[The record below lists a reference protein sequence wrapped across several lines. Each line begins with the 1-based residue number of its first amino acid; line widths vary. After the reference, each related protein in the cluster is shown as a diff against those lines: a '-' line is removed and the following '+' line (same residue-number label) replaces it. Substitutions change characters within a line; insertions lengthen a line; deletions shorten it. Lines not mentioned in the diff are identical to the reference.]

1 MSKMENRPIA
11 VIVTGAG
18 APGIQGTLYSL
29 KQNYDNRSFHVIGTD
44 INDFVVGKYL
54 CDEFCVISPAKKEEE
69 YLSDLMSICK
79 DRNVKAILPQ
89 NTAELLLL
97 AKHKKMFSDIG
108 VGIVV
113 SNYDAIEKAN
123 NKYKLFQIAESL
135 NIPVAKYSLVSTF
148 TDLKNEAIKLG
159 WPRNKFVV
167 KPPLSNGSR
176 GVRVIAQDFDRKKTF
191 YEEKPSSL
199 YTTIDELHAVLG
211 DEFPELIVMEY
222 LPGEE
227 YTVDVCRLGNEIIAL
242 PRKRLAIRSGI
253 TFAASLEK
261 MIF

>member
-1 MSKMENRPIA
+1 M
-11 VIVTGAG
+11 
-18 APGIQGTLYSL
+18 
-29 KQNYDNRSFHVIGTD
+29 
-44 INDFVVGKYL
+44 
-54 CDEFCVISPAKKEEE
+54 
-69 YLSDLMSICK
+69 
-79 DRNVKAILPQ
+79 
-89 NTAELLLL
+89 
-97 AKHKKMFSDIG
+97 
-108 VGIVV
+108 
-113 SNYDAIEKAN
+113 
-123 NKYKLFQIAESL
+123 
-135 NIPVAKYSLVSTF
+135 
-148 TDLKNEAIKLG
+148 
-159 WPRNKFVV
+159 V

-261 MIF
+261 NDFLISALVFNINCMRMDVRCYLSQTREYKVRWSCRHLPVQILYIIQLNIYWEKRFLQW